1 MNLRN
6 YCWCVIHKLLYA
18 VWSKY
23 LANEF
28 GKLSADA
35 KSAQSFPSKL
45 RNWKIN
51 SMRRCPFAPFKLIAA
66 SIGNQR
72 NFERSLGKPH
82 EHIIPFVNV
91 HWTHYKKW
99 NLFYHPHISPSD
111 FWFCSKMFNCHICLW
126 HFDTFT
132 ISFFSS
138 SDFQLSI
145 HNWSALISGRKE
157 HKNREK

>member
-1 MNLRN
+1 MDLRN
-6 YCWCVIHKLLYA
+6 YCWCVKLLQA

-66 SIGNQR
+66 SIGNQS
-72 NFERSLGKPH
+72 NFERSLEKPH

-91 HWTHYKKW
+91 HWTHYKTMKPF
-99 NLFYHPHISPSD
+99 FYHHILISRPRT
-111 FWFCSKMFNCHICLW
+111 FGFALKCSIGHICLW
-126 HFDTFT
+126 HFDTFK

-138 SDFQLSI
+138 SDFQL
-145 HNWSALISGRKE
+145 HVPP
-157 HKNREK
+157 

>member
-1 MNLRN
+1 MDLRN
-6 YCWCVIHKLLYA
+6 YCWCVKLLQA

-66 SIGNQR
+66 SIVNQR

-91 HWTHYKKW
+91 HWTHYKNW
-99 NLFYHPHISPSD
+99 NLFCYHPHKSPSD
-111 FWFCSKMFNCHICLW
+111 FWFCSKMLNWSHLFVTLW
-126 HFDTFT
+126 H
-132 ISFFSS
+132 
-138 SDFQLSI
+138 I
-145 HNWSALISGRKE
+145 HNFILFFFRFPIVRTSLKCIDI
-157 HKNREK
+157 REERT

>member
-1 MNLRN
+1 MDLRN
-6 YCWCVIHKLLYA
+6 YCWCVKLLYA

-72 NFERSLGKPH
+72 NFERSLGKAH

-91 HWTHYKKW
+91 HWTHYKTMKP
-99 NLFYHPHISPSD
+99 FSYHHILISRPRT
-111 FWFCSKMFNCHICLW
+111 FGFALKCSIGHICLW

-138 SDFQLSI
+138 SDFQLYV
-145 HNWSALISGRKE
+145 H
-157 HKNREK
+157 H